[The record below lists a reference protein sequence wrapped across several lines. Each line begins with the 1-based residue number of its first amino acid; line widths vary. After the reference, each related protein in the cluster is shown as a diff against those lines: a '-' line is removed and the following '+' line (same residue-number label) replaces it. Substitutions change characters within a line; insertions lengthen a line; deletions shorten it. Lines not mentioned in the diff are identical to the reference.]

1 MKRLGSAAL
10 CLPVILTATVAAGA
24 TIVPGSA
31 NPNLAGRADGYLCCG
46 GDAAPQHRPPIVGD
60 VAFSSCDALS
70 FSASGRV
77 SFAPGTPVGN
87 NPDGD
92 GIFDMTNFGDGIS
105 APQQVRVNS
114 LYGVFLG
121 QQSPTGA
128 ATPAR
133 LNFQS
138 AFGFSSLSPGI
149 GQIFFIGDGLTS
161 DTGAGQFDGAPQSFV
176 APPGATRLF
185 LGTSDGGGWYNN
197 SGSFTVDTIITP
209 NEHPCGDAAA
219 PDGVTAGDA
228 LHVLRSAVGTTEC
241 LPCICDADGSGNIA
255 AGDALAVLRRGVGH
269 DVAMLCPCCEPPSTT
284 TTTTTTT
291 TTMPACIAWLQPC
304 TPDGTLCCL
313 GVPCLSAGP
322 SGHVCFL
329 PGLKN

>member
-1 MKRLGSAAL
+1 MKRPGSAVLAL
-10 CLPVILTATVAAGA
+10 AILLTAAVAAAA
-24 TIVPGSA
+24 TMVPGSA
-31 NPNLAGRADGYLCCG
+31 NPNLAGRAGGYLCCG
-46 GDAAPQHRPPIVGD
+46 GDASPQNSPAMVGD
-60 VAFSSCDALS
+60 ADFSSCDALS

-92 GIFDMTNFGDGIS
+92 GIFDMTDFGDGIS
-105 APQQVRVNS
+105 APQQVRVNA

-121 QQSPTGA
+121 QQSPTGT

-138 AFGFSSLSPGI
+138 AFGFTLLSPGI

-161 DTGAGQFDGAPQSFV
+161 DTGAGQFNGALQSFV
-176 APPGATRLF
+176 VPPGATRLF
-185 LGTSDGGGWYNN
+185 LGTGDGSGWYNN
-197 SGSFTVDTIITP
+197 SGSFTVDTTVTP
-209 NEHPCGDAAA
+209 TEQPCGDAAA
-219 PDGVTAGDA
+219 PKGLTAGDA
-228 LHVLRSAVGTTEC
+228 LYVLRSAVGTAEC
-241 LPCICDADGSGNIA
+241 LPCICDADGSGSVA

-269 DVAMLCPCCEPPSTT
+269 DVAMLCPCCEPT

-291 TTMPACIAWLQPC
+291 TTMPSCIPIQQPC
-304 TPDGTLCCL
+304 TPGGTPCCL
-313 GVPCLSAGP
+313 AAPCLSAGP

-329 PGLKN
+329 PGLRN